1 MKMNNRRKL
10 IALLGA
16 SAFERPLAV
25 FAQPHDKVRRIGYLS
40 APTRASVERAHDEF
54 IRALRDLGWVAG
66 KNLAIEYRWADGK
79 VERLPGLAAELVRQK
94 VELIVA
100 PAGSAA
106 LAAKNATTTIPIVM
120 IFPSDPV
127 ATGLV
132 ASLRRPGGNVTGT
145 SFAPGA
151 EIYGKQLQILKE
163 AIPQATR
170 VALMSNPAEFGS
182 ALQLKEVET
191 AARALNIRLQ
201 RVVARGPEDLAGAF
215 AAIAKERADAL
226 LVARDSMFLVN
237 RERIAGYA
245 LKGRLPTMH
254 SFRENVEAGGLI
266 GYSVNMTDF
275 ISHAAG
281 YVDKIL
287 RGAKPDDLPVELPTQ
302 FELVINMKTARALGV
317 KIPNSILLRA
327 DKVIE

>member
-1 MKMNNRRKL
+1 MNNRRKL
-10 IALLGA
+10 VVAFGA
-16 SAFERPLAV
+16 SALTAPFA
-25 FAQPHDKVRRIGYLS
+25 FAQQASSVRRIGYLS

-54 IRALRDLGWVAG
+54 FRALSDRGWTVG
-66 KNLAIEYRWADGK
+66 KNLVIEYRWADGK
-79 VERLPGLAAELVRQK
+79 VERLPALAAELVREK

-106 LAAKNATTTIPIVM
+106 LAAKNATATIPIVM
-120 IFPSDPV
+120 MFPSDPV

-145 SFAPGA
+145 SFAPGS

-170 VALMSNPAEFGS
+170 VALLTNPAEPGS
-182 ALQLKEVET
+182 TLQVKEVDT

-201 RVVARGPEDLAGAF
+201 RVESRGSEDLAAAF
-215 AAIAKERADAL
+215 GSIAKERADAV
-226 LVARDSMFLVN
+226 LVSRDSTFLVN
-237 RERIAGYA
+237 REKVADHA
-245 LKGRLPTMH
+245 LKARLPTMH
-254 SFRENVEAGGLI
+254 SFRENVEAGGLM
-266 GYSVNMTDF
+266 GYSVNMIDF

-287 RGAKPDDLPVELPTQ
+287 RGAKPGDLPVELPTK
-302 FELVINMKTARALGV
+302 FELVINMKTAKALGI
-317 KIPNSILLRA
+317 KIPQAILVRA